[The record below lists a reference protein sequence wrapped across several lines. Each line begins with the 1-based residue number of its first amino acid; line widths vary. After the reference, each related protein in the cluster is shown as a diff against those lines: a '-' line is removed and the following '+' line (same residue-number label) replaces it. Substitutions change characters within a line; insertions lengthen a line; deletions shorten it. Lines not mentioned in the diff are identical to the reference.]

1 MNISK
6 ENTSCELED
15 ALDENRKLLVQREK
29 VKEQVSLSKG
39 ELKNEFEKIAI
50 EKQDL
55 KVKVVKMVSEST
67 AFYSLKL
74 DYDVLKQLFN
84 L

>member
-74 DYDVLKQLFN
+74 DYDILKQLFN